1 MVTSIKNICF
11 GFAPA
16 LQKISRFNDFN
27 HGEVNR
33 SIETHWGF
41 GGKGANTAHM
51 LNQLGGSSLLIGFC
65 GGVNGARY
73 LNLLDEAGVDHQHI
87 SVQGETRICHTLID
101 DKEFSVTE
109 LVEEMEPLIS
119 VEAVTMENF
128 IRSLDLSGVISIS
141 GKLPEGLSDSFYQ
154 EMIKVIK
161 QQGGQVILDT
171 QGEPLIRS
179 LDQQPF
185 VKLNRQELCTSM
197 NESSVSLAAESLLD
211 SGAKGLLVTDGNQ
224 TSHLFANKKHW
235 EIYPPF
241 VDAINPVGSGDAV
254 TAGMV
259 LGLERKKD
267 LLEAVRLGMASGAA
281 NALQLMCGMI
291 DLDDVERLQ
300 HEVQI
305 KEV

>member
-1 MVTSIKNICF
+1 
-11 GFAPA
+11 
-16 LQKISRFNDFN
+16 
-27 HGEVNR
+27 
-33 SIETHWGF
+33 
-41 GGKGANTAHM
+41 
-51 LNQLGGSSLLIGFC
+51 
-65 GGVNGARY
+65 
-73 LNLLDEAGVDHQHI
+73 
-87 SVQGETRICHTLID
+87 
-101 DKEFSVTE
+101 
-109 LVEEMEPLIS
+109 
-119 VEAVTMENF
+119 
-128 IRSLDLSGVISIS
+128 
-141 GKLPEGLSDSFYQ
+141 
-154 EMIKVIK
+154 MIKVIQ

-224 TSHLFANKKHW
+224 ASHLFANKKHW
-235 EIYPPF
+235 EIYPPS